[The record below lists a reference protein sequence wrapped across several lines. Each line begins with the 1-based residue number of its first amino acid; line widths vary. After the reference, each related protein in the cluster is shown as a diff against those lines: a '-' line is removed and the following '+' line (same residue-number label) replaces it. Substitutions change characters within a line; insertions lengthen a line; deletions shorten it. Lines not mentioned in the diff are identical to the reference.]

1 MRSRCLVAD
10 GRYPRLF
17 SSSPGSL
24 MSQFL
29 SHLETFSIDRHFVF
43 LICVISSLRMAFITE
58 SLFRS
63 WREKD
68 WLNVFSADHT
78 SLCWWFTHYLLL
90 RLLTECFEPHSGCSL
105 RVALLTQADLPVRV
119 ENFQDGAEHGQ
130 TSSNRT
136 YKAKSSGSCQPIWNQ
151 RHFRHLGQTRYSPNP
166 YTKLLIRCGLI
177 FNSIVYVYSICL
189 K

>member
-1 MRSRCLVAD
+1 MSTYSLMLKLCINRDNPDKRPFIHPCEPWQGLLPHLMRSRCLVAD

-29 SHLETFSIDRHFVF
+29 SHLETFSIDWHFVF

-68 WLNVFSADHT
+68 WLDDFSADHT
-78 SLCWWFTHYLLL
+78 SLCWWFTHYPL
-90 RLLTECFEPHSGCSL
+90 RLLTECFEPHRGCFL
-105 RVALLTQADLPVRV
+105 WVALLTQADLPVRV
-119 ENFQDGAEHGQ
+119 EHLQDGAEHGQ
-130 TSSNRT
+130 TSSHRT
-136 YKAKSSGSCQPIWNQ
+136 
-151 RHFRHLGQTRYSPNP
+151 
-166 YTKLLIRCGLI
+166 
-177 FNSIVYVYSICL
+177 
-189 K
+189 